1 MDRPTPHDPPADDRA
16 LDGSAAGGPLSE
28 VFAFDV
34 TIART
39 VCATCHDNRAV
50 AELRAYLRAPG
61 IVLRCASCGA
71 VQLRHVRST
80 AGGWLDLRGVEVL
93 QIPAG

>member
-71 VQLRHVRST
+71 VQLRHVRS
-80 AGGWLDLRGVEVL
+80 AGRAWLDLRGVEVL
-93 QIPAG
+93 QIPTG

>member
-1 MDRPTPHDPPADDRA
+1 MDRPTPHEPPADDRA

>member
-1 MDRPTPHDPPADDRA
+1 MDRPTPHEPPADDRA

-39 VCATCHDNRAV
+39 VSR
-50 AELRAYLRAPG
+50 
-61 IVLRCASCGA
+61 
-71 VQLRHVRST
+71 
-80 AGGWLDLRGVEVL
+80 DL
-93 QIPAG
+93 P

>member
-1 MDRPTPHDPPADDRA
+1 MDRPTPHEPPADDRA

-80 AGGWLDLRGVEVL
+80 GGGWLDLRGVEVL